1 MKKKLIS
8 LSLLLFIPIFV
19 FASTKEYE
27 STNLEET
34 LKAEEIE
41 ATFSDYEETDEQA
54 IIYLFRGHNCG
65 YCHSFLEFLNSIVDE
80 YGKYFRLE
88 AYEVW
93 YTENNSE
100 LMSEVASY
108 FGESA
113 SGVPFIVIG
122 DKVFSGYTES
132 YNDSIISA
140 IKETYRNKNKYDV
153 FKEMKKTKVK
163 EKITDIVTKVLPVI
177 SIVGVLGLGLYFNK
191 QNKQLRLRITSL
203 EEQIEVLNKEQKNI
217 NKSITKKTTKSK
229 KATSTNSSK
238 KEVKK

>member
-8 LSLLLFIPIFV
+8 LSLLLFIPMFV
-19 FASTKEYE
+19 FASTKKYE

-34 LKAEEIE
+34 LNAEEIE
-41 ATFSDYEETDEQA
+41 VTFSNYEETDGQA
-54 IIYLFRGHNCG
+54 VIYLFRGHNCG

-140 IKETYRNKNKYDV
+140 IKETYRNGNKNDV
-153 FKEMKKTKVK
+153 FKEMKKAEIK
-163 EKITDIVTKVLPVI
+163 EKITDIVTKVLPII
-177 SIVGVLGLGLYFNK
+177 SIIGILALGLYFNK
-191 QNKQLRLRITSL
+191 QNKKLTLRITSL
-203 EEQIEVLNKEQKNI
+203 EEQIEVLNKEK
-217 NKSITKKTTKSK
+217 KSIKKTTTKKTTKSK
-229 KATSTNSSK
+229 KTK
-238 KEVKK
+238 KEV

>member
-8 LSLLLFIPIFV
+8 LSLLLFIPMFV
-19 FASTKEYE
+19 FASTKKYE

-34 LKAEEIE
+34 LNAEEIE
-41 ATFSDYEETDEQA
+41 VTFSNYEETDDQA
-54 IIYLFRGHNCG
+54 VIYLFRGHNCG

-140 IKETYRNKNKYDV
+140 IKETYKNGNKNDV
-153 FKEMKKTKVK
+153 FKEMKKAEIK
-163 EKITDIVTKVLPVI
+163 EKITDIITKVLPII
-177 SIVGVLGLGLYFNK
+177 SIIGILALGLYFNK
-191 QNKQLRLRITSL
+191 QNKKLTLRITSL
-203 EEQIEVLNKEQKNI
+203 EEQIEVLNKEK
-217 NKSITKKTTKSK
+217 KSIKKTTTKKTTKSK
-229 KATSTNSSK
+229 KTK
-238 KEVKK
+238 KEE

>member
-8 LSLLLFIPIFV
+8 LSLLLFIPMFV
-19 FASTKEYE
+19 FASTKKYE

-34 LKAEEIE
+34 LNAEEIE
-41 ATFSDYEETDEQA
+41 VTFSNYEETDDQA
-54 IIYLFRGHNCG
+54 VIYLFRGHNCG

-140 IKETYRNKNKYDV
+140 IKETYRNGNKNDV
-153 FKEMKKTKVK
+153 FKEMKKAEIK
-163 EKITDIVTKVLPVI
+163 EKITDIITKVLPII
-177 SIVGVLGLGLYFNK
+177 SIIGILALGLYFNK
-191 QNKQLRLRITSL
+191 QNKKLTLRITSL
-203 EEQIEVLNKEQKNI
+203 EEQIEVLNKEK
-217 NKSITKKTTKSK
+217 KSIKKTTTKKTTKSK
-229 KATSTNSSK
+229 KTK
-238 KEVKK
+238 KEEKK